1 MIASMKA
8 SYARGEQALQ
18 TAKKLQAEARAAIEA
33 TRASARKALEQDAG
47 NTGFLATFGRALGG
61 AGGAG
66 GISPGTA
73 QANRLSRDADRAQ
86 AALDKT
92 NKAIAEAEDRK
103 SVVEG
108 KRVSERV

>member
-33 TRASARKALEQDAG
+33 TRASARKAFEQDAG
-47 NTGFLATFGRALGG
+47 NTGFLAPFGRALGG

-73 QANRLSRDADRAQ
+73 QANRLSRAAD
-86 AALDKT
+86 
-92 NKAIAEAEDRK
+92 
-103 SVVEG
+103 S
-108 KRVSERV
+108 SEEHTSELQSLLRISYDVLCLQTK